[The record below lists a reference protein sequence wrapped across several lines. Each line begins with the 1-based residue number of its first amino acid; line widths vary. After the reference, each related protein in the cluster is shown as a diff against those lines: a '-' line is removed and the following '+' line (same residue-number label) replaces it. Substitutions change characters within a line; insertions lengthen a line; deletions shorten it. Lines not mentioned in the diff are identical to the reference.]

1 MRYTVFRLF
10 LNVCEMAKFCF
21 REACGTHDK
30 LRTVYCPKTCGVCM
44 GEEVEECEDHHP
56 TGECQKLAGLA
67 CQFKRFGELCRRSC
81 GLCPTTAVTPPPPT
95 IPTSTCEDHHPTS
108 ECQKLASQACHF
120 RRFGEL
126 CRRTCG
132 LCWILCKPFGKNQ
145 LANYGYFHWIKIVGL
160 IVVTF

>member
-1 MRYTVFRLF
+1 MGTTTTTMTITTSTSTTSTTTTTPTRMTSSTTTTSTT
-10 LNVCEMAKFCF
+10 EMAENLLPITPDPTQPPSPCKDKDEKFC
-21 REACGTHDK
+21 RNHKEACETYDK

-56 TGECQKLAGLA
+56 T
-67 CQFKRFGELCRRSC
+67 
-81 GLCPTTAVTPPPPT
+81 T
-95 IPTSTCEDHHPTS
+95 

-132 LCWILCKPFGKNQ
+132 LC
-145 LANYGYFHWIKIVGL
+145 
-160 IVVTF
+160 